1 MAGGPRP
8 APEGLPDLS
17 GEEAATVAGVTYHR
31 GDKVRLRPGTD
42 GNPFDRMLEGRRAT
56 IERILWDVDDRLH
69 LAVTVDDD
77 PGQDL
82 LRETGRFLFFFPN
95 EVEVDPWPS

>member
-17 GEEAATVAGVTYHR
+17 GEDEATVEGVTFHR
-31 GDKVRLRPGTD
+31 GDKVRLRPGSD
-42 GNPFDRMLEGRRAT
+42 GNPFDRMLDGRLAT
-56 IERILWDVDDRLH
+56 IERILWDVEDRLY

-77 PGQDL
+77 PGQEL

-95 EVEVDPWPS
+95 EVEVPG